1 MTRVLLVDLGT
12 PRDEISEPLGIET
25 LASYIEDE
33 FSDQVI
39 LDLKSLELD
48 NLKSIE
54 PYLVEDYQIIGFS
67 TKIRAYD
74 RFKNSM
80 EAVRKHSPNSVVIV
94 GDILGTYAYDE
105 VLKKWPEVICVRGEG
120 EDSLVELLRRKVS
133 LNDALSL
140 EGIPNLA
147 YLQDGQLVETERRPF
162 DTLRAKNPKRI
173 LATEVFEQH
182 GIGRLEGSRGCAYA
196 QCGFCGVIEKYA
208 GPDWKPF
215 SLDFVLRE
223 LQTLSDVG
231 FVSPYFTDEDFF
243 GDDISRIYK
252 LADRIAEAK
261 ENGLLN
267 PEMDFYINL
276 RANSVLGVGF
286 GGQTEAIRLLRRLKD
301 VGLRELFVGVES
313 GCKDQ
318 LARRYR
324 KGVTKQRNIEAM
336 DTLRGI
342 GFEIDLGFIFFDQ
355 DSSVEEL
362 RENLAFV
369 YEAGIAR
376 HDSQLIKKIRIEPR
390 TPIGLQFAANNGNTW
405 IDLNAVE
412 YPYRFKYSEV
422 EKIFNTFND
431 WQKNDM
437 DVVYNLQSFCR
448 GEIPKGYA
456 RKDVKDIIAQ
466 YRELDVQFLDAIVGV
481 FEQSYPLK
489 DAKIKEITQSFE
501 NRRNSLDSNLIQRIQ
516 WLSSHFRRF
525 KI

>member
-25 LASYIEDE
+25 LASYIRDE
-33 FSDQVI
+33 FLDQVT

-48 NLKSIE
+48 NLKSME

-74 RFKNSM
+74 RFKDSM
-80 EAVRKHSPNSVVIV
+80 KAVREHSPNTKVVV

-105 VLKKWPEVICVRGEG
+105 VLKYYPEVTCVRGEG
-120 EDSLVELLRRKVS
+120 EDSFMEFLRHELSSDNSFR
-133 LNDALSL
+133 LSD
-140 EGIPNLA
+140 IPNLA
-147 YLQDGQLVETERRPF
+147 YLEDGRLVETHRKPF
-162 DTLRAKNPKRI
+162 DIYRAKNPKRI
-173 LATEVFEQH
+173 LAGEVYNQH

-208 GPDWKPF
+208 GSDWKPF

-223 LQTLSDVG
+223 LQTLSDIG

-243 GDDISRIYK
+243 GDDIPRIYK

-261 ENGLLN
+261 EDGLLN

-286 GGQTEAIRLLRRLKD
+286 GGKVEAVKVLRRLKEI
-301 VGLRELFVGVES
+301 GLRELFVGVES

-336 DTLRGI
+336 NILRGI

-362 RENLAFV
+362 RENLAFI

-390 TPIGLQFAANNGNTW
+390 TPIGLQFAANNDNAW
-405 IDLNAVE
+405 VDLNAVE
-412 YPYRFKYSEV
+412 YPYRFKYPEV

-431 WQKNDM
+431 WQKKDM
-437 DVVYNLQSFCR
+437 DVIYNLQSFCR
-448 GEIPKGYA
+448 GEISDGYT

-466 YRELDVQFLDAIVGV
+466 YRELDVRFLDATVSI
-481 FEQSYPLK
+481 FEESLSSK
-489 DAKIKEITQSFE
+489 DAKIKKITQAFE
-501 NRRNSLDSNLIQRIQ
+501 NRRNRLDSNLIERIQ